1 VTNAT
6 YAPKE
11 TLTTGQVARCLG
23 VSERTVQRLADRG
36 ILKASRLAPYSPRR
50 FSREQVERILERL
63 RAEGA
68 L

>member
-1 VTNAT
+1 VTTAT
-6 YAPKE
+6 YAPD
-11 TLTTGQVARCLG
+11 TLTTGQVAERLR
-23 VSERTVQRLADRG
+23 VSPRTVQRLADRG
-36 ILKASRLAPYSPRR
+36 ILRASRLAPYSPRR